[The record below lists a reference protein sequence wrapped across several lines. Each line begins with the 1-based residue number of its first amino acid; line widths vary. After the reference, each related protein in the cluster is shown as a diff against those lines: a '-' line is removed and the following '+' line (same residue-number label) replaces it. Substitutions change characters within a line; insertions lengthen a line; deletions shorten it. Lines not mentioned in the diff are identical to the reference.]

1 MLKSSFIKYS
11 SIRIHACETQ
21 GDGCK
26 MLGRGNAIIDSNYVD
41 HGFTAPGGQ
50 EEPITSPKKP
60 STQFNKLDFLDYS
73 PAEIAVDTITLP
85 WEMSRVERM
94 AFQHLLGNL
103 QPAIALEVGTGEGG
117 SLQAIMQY
125 ADEAISI
132 DVNVATQTSLQKMP
146 CFNGVEFIAGE
157 SAKVLPE
164 VVHLINK
171 NQLNVNFVYLDGD
184 QSTAGAQ
191 SDFEAALKII
201 PKQPTCIVMH
211 NSFMP
216 QVRRA
221 MINVNWQENAH
232 VHYVDIDYVQGA
244 YVPMEYGACK
254 LIGGLAVALLKPEP
268 RTEALDVYRSYDHAF
283 NMLLPFAA
291 NK

>member
-1 MLKSSFIKYS
+1 ML
-11 SIRIHACETQ
+11 A
-21 GDGCK
+21 
-26 MLGRGNAIIDSNYVD
+26 RGNATISSNYVD
-41 HGFTAPGGQ
+41 HGFAGQSVQKAPKAAF
-50 EEPITSPKKP
+50 T
-60 STQFNKLDFLDYS
+60 KLGKFDFLDYS
-73 PAEIAVDTITLP
+73 PAEIAVDTSTLP

-103 QPAIALEVGTGEGG
+103 QPTIALEVGTGDGG

-125 ADEAISI
+125 ANEAISI
-132 DVNVATQTSLQKMP
+132 DVDIAKQTSLQKLP

-164 VVHLINK
+164 VVQLINK
-171 NQLNVNFVYLDGD
+171 SQLNVNFVYIDGD
-184 QSTAGAQ
+184 QSTVGAQ
-191 SDFEAALKII
+191 RDFEAALKII
-201 PKQPTCIVMH
+201 PKQTTCIVMH
-211 NSFMP
+211 NSFLP

-221 MINVNWQENAH
+221 MLNVNWQENAH

-268 RTEALDVYRSYDHAF
+268 RTEALDIYRSYDHAY

>member
-1 MLKSSFIKYS
+1 MLARNDVTI
-11 SIRIHACETQ
+11 E
-21 GDGCK
+21 
-26 MLGRGNAIIDSNYVD
+26 SNYVN
-41 HGFTAPGGQ
+41 HGFVGQGGQ
-50 EEPITSPKKP
+50 NVPTSTSKKP
-60 STQFNKLDFLDYS
+60 ATKFGKFDFLDYS

-103 QPAIALEVGTGEGG
+103 QPSIALEVGTGDGG

-125 ADEAISI
+125 ANEAISI
-132 DVNVATQTSLQKMP
+132 DVNVSTQTNLQKLP
-146 CFNGVEFIAGE
+146 DFKGVEFIAGD

-164 VVHLINK
+164 LVQLINT
-171 NQLNVNFVYLDGD
+171 NQLNVNFVYIDGD

-191 SDFEAALKII
+191 SDFEAALKIV

-211 NSFMP
+211 NSFLP

-221 MINVNWQENAH
+221 MLNVNWGQSAH

-268 RTEALDVYRSYDHAF
+268 RTEALEIYRSYDHAF

>member
-1 MLKSSFIKYS
+1 ML
-11 SIRIHACETQ
+11 A
-21 GDGCK
+21 
-26 MLGRGNAIIDSNYVD
+26 RGNSIIGSNYLD
-41 HGFTAPGGQ
+41 HGLAAQSAQQESVTA
-50 EEPITSPKKP
+50 TKKP
-60 STQFNKLDFLDYS
+60 LTKSGKFDFLDYS

-103 QPAIALEVGTGEGG
+103 QPAIALEVGTGDGG

-146 CFNGVEFIAGE
+146 CFKGVEFIAGE

-171 NQLNVNFVYLDGD
+171 NQLNVNFIYIDGD

-191 SDFEAALKII
+191 NDFETALKII

-211 NSFMP
+211 NSFLP

-221 MINVNWQENAH
+221 MLNVNWQANAH

-244 YVPMEYGACK
+244 YVPMEYGSCK

-268 RTEALDVYRSYDHAF
+268 RTEALEIYRSYDHAF

>member
-1 MLKSSFIKYS
+1 MLARNDVTI
-11 SIRIHACETQ
+11 ET
-21 GDGCK
+21 
-26 MLGRGNAIIDSNYVD
+26 NYVD
-41 HGFTAPGGQ
+41 RGFVAQGGQ
-50 EEPITSPKKP
+50 NAPTSTPKKP
-60 STQFNKLDFLDYS
+60 SPKFSNFDFLDYS

-132 DVNVATQTSLQKMP
+132 DVNVDTQTSLQKLP

-157 SAKVLPE
+157 SANVLPE

-171 NQLNVNFVYLDGD
+171 NQLNVNFVYIDGD

-191 SDFEAALKII
+191 SDFEAALKIV

>member
-1 MLKSSFIKYS
+1 MLLRNSAVTPSS
-11 SIRIHACETQ
+11 
-21 GDGCK
+21 
-26 MLGRGNAIIDSNYVD
+26 YVD
-41 HGFTAPGGQ
+41 LDPVASRSANESLTA
-50 EEPITSPKKP
+50 TKKP
-60 STQFNKLDFLDYS
+60 FTNFSKIDFLDYS
-73 PAEIAVDTITLP
+73 PAEIAIDNITLP
-85 WEMSRVERM
+85 VELSRVERI

-103 QPAIALEVGTGEGG
+103 QPMIALEVGTGEGG

-132 DVNVATQTSLQKMP
+132 DVNIVTQTNLQKLP
-146 CFNGVEFIAGE
+146 GFKAVEFIAGD
-157 SAKVLPE
+157 SAKILPE
-164 VVHLINK
+164 LVQLINT
-171 NQLNVNFVYLDGD
+171 NRLDVNFVYIDGD

-191 SDFEAALKII
+191 SDFEAALKIV
-201 PKQPTCIVMH
+201 PKHPTCIVMH

-221 MINVNWQENAH
+221 MLNVNWQENPH

-254 LIGGLAVALLKPEP
+254 LVGGLAVALLKPEP
-268 RTEALDVYRSYDHAF
+268 RTEALEIYRSYDHAF

-291 NK
+291 NR

>member
-1 MLKSSFIKYS
+1 MMLARNNVTI
-11 SIRIHACETQ
+11 E
-21 GDGCK
+21 
-26 MLGRGNAIIDSNYVD
+26 SNYID
-41 HGFTAPGGQ
+41 HGLVAPGGLTA
-50 EEPITSPKKP
+50 PTAAPKKP
-60 STQFNKLDFLDYS
+60 LGKFNKFDFLDYS
-73 PAEIAVDTITLP
+73 PAEIAVDAITLP
-85 WEMSRVERM
+85 WDMSRVERM

-103 QPAIALEVGTGEGG
+103 QPSIALEVGTGDGG

-132 DVNVATQTSLQKMP
+132 DVNMDTQTNLQKLDG
-146 CFNGVEFIAGE
+146 FNGVEFIAGD
-157 SAKVLPE
+157 SARVLPE
-164 VVHLINK
+164 LVQLINT
-171 NQLNVNFVYLDGD
+171 NQLNVNFVYIDGD

-191 SDFEAALKII
+191 SDFEAALKIV
-201 PKQPTCIVMH
+201 PKQTTCIVMH
-211 NSFMP
+211 NSFLP

-221 MINVNWQENAH
+221 LLNVNWQQSPH

>member
-1 MLKSSFIKYS
+1 ML
-11 SIRIHACETQ
+11 A
-21 GDGCK
+21 
-26 MLGRGNAIIDSNYVD
+26 RGNAVIGSNYLD
-41 HGFTAPGGQ
+41 HGFAAQGGQ
-50 EEPITSPKKP
+50 QEPMTAPKKP
-60 STQFNKLDFLDYS
+60 VTKFSKFDFLDYS
-73 PAEIAVDTITLP
+73 PAEIAVDNITLP

-103 QPAIALEVGTGEGG
+103 QPAIALEVGTGDGG

-132 DVNVATQTSLQKMP
+132 DVNVATQTSLQKLP
-146 CFNGVEFIAGE
+146 CFKGVEFIAGE
-157 SAKVLPE
+157 SAKVLPD
-164 VVHLINK
+164 VVQLINK
-171 NQLNVNFVYLDGD
+171 NQLNVNFIYIDGD

-191 SDFEAALKII
+191 NDFETALKII

-211 NSFMP
+211 NSFLP

-221 MINVNWQENAH
+221 MLNVNWSGNAH

-268 RTEALDVYRSYDHAF
+268 RTEALDIYRSYDHAF